1 MLSHASLALESVSMR
16 LKTVSEVGDL
26 VAILTPAASELN
38 RIRTGMSTVL
48 PEAGRELENI
58 GSLLSDI
65 VTTTNQ
71 SSETPVNIG
80 ITANPEAE
88 KILEEAEFA
97 VESRL
102 REQLPEVAAGVT
114 LLKKT
119 ELEV

>member
-1 MLSHASLALESVSMR
+1 
-16 LKTVSEVGDL
+16 
-26 VAILTPAASELN
+26 
-38 RIRTGMSTVL
+38 
-48 PEAGRELENI
+48 
-58 GSLLSDI
+58 

-114 LLKKT
+114 LSKKT
-119 ELEV
+119 ELEA